1 MTHEMAL
8 AFEQEQRLEQGRIA
22 EEERTF
28 FEQYQQQGKR
38 PVSFGTGQLCT
49 CGMKCAEDCNCHP
62 F

>member
-1 MTHEMAL
+1 MTYEMAL
-8 AFEQEQRLEQGRIA
+8 EREQEQQLEQGRIA
-22 EEERTF
+22 EERTF

-49 CGMKCAEDCNCHP
+49 CGMKTVEDCNCHP